1 MQRARVAAILVAAG
15 RGSRFG
21 AGVRKQYQL
30 LAGKPILY
38 HTLACF
44 CTSPDVDCVVTVV
57 PEGESVEATQR
68 INGWPLARSPIVVE
82 GGEERHHSVIKG
94 LRAAPPECEWIV
106 VHDGVRPF
114 VTHALIQRVLE
125 AARREGSAVAAVT
138 PSDTIKTRVDQRVGE
153 TLERS
158 RLAAV
163 QTPQAFRRSI
173 LQQAYAAAADE
184 GRFSTDD
191 AALVERLGF
200 PVALALGD
208 PRNIKITNAIDLA
221 IAGAIM
227 EGWNQ

>member
-1 MQRARVAAILVAAG
+1 MQRTRVAAILVAAG
-15 RGSRFG
+15 RGSRFSV
-21 AGVRKQYQL
+21 GVRKQYQL

-44 CTSPDVDCVVTVV
+44 CSSPDIDCVVTVV
-57 PEGESVEATQR
+57 PAGERADAVQR
-68 INGWPLARSPIVVE
+68 ISGWPLLRSPIVVE
-82 GGEERHHSVIKG
+82 GGEERHHSVMNG
-94 LRAAPPECEWIV
+94 LEAVPPECEWIL

-114 VTHALIQRVLE
+114 VTHELILRVLK
-125 AARREGSAVAAVT
+125 AARREGGAVAAVT
-138 PSDTIKTRVDQRVGE
+138 PCDTIKTRVDQRVGE

-158 RLAAV
+158 RLVAV

-173 LQQAYAAAADE
+173 LQQAYAAAAAE

-191 AALVERLGF
+191 AALVERLGQ
-200 PVALALGD
+200 PVALVEGD
-208 PRNIKITNAIDLA
+208 YRNIKITTSIDLA